1 MMTRILTA
9 LAVAGCLA
17 FGAGVAS
24 RGHAQI
30 AGVSAPTH
38 RCEPPAYLLATESQ
52 LGKVAAAVKAARK
65 LDILVVGSM
74 SSSLPGAEGM
84 GKAYPA
90 RLEAALRDRLA
101 GVTVNVTSEI
111 LPKRTAE
118 DIAPRLGGLVND
130 RKPTLTIW
138 QTGTADAIRSV
149 DPEDFREAVDEGV
162 AALQQAG
169 SEVVL
174 VNPQYSPRLE
184 TMISLA
190 PYLDGMRIV
199 AQHHDVPLFDRFAI
213 MRHWNEAGEF
223 DLFGPA
229 QGMAMAREVHDC
241 LGQALATFVIEAARI
256 NPVELRV
263 ER

>member
-1 MMTRILTA
+1 M
-9 LAVAGCLA
+9 
-17 FGAGVAS
+17 
-24 RGHAQI
+24 
-30 AGVSAPTH
+30 
-38 RCEPPAYLLATESQ
+38 
-52 LGKVAAAVKAARK
+52 
-65 LDILVVGSM
+65 
-74 SSSLPGAEGM
+74 
-84 GKAYPA
+84 
-90 RLEAALRDRLA
+90 
-101 GVTVNVTSEI
+101 TSEI
-111 LPKRTAE
+111 LPKRIAE
-118 DIAPRLGGLVND
+118 DIAPRLGGFVSE
-130 RKPTLTIW
+130 RKPVLTIW

-162 AALQQAG
+162 AAMQRAG

-184 TMISLA
+184 TMISLT

-256 NPVELRV
+256 NLAELRV
-263 ER
+263 GR